1 MNTFPGCEPVEPP
14 TPSAEEQAERDRVEA
29 ACKAYV
35 HPNDPDRAVWRHRV
49 EEATRRR
56 GLTQAQRD
64 EEDRQDLR
72 ERFDA
77 VVEWANEH
85 PVRRVAFAMLVGELQ
100 PVGLAAIRARVER
113 MEEVQEK
120 IAAEEERAWRKLTP
134 AQRREA
140 NRTTE

>member
-1 MNTFPGCEPVEPP
+1 MFPGCEPVEPP
-14 TPSAEEQAERDRVEA
+14 KLSAEEQAERDRIEA

-35 HPNDPDRAVWRHRV
+35 HPNDLDRVVWRHRV

-64 EEDRQDLR
+64 EEDLRDLT
-72 ERFDA
+72 ERIDA
-77 VVEWANEH
+77 VVQWANEH
-85 PVRRVAFAMLVGELQ
+85 PVRRVAFAMLVGEVH

-113 MEEVQEK
+113 MEEAQEK
-120 IAAEEERAWRKLTP
+120 IEAEEERAWGKLTP

-140 NRTTE
+140 NRSTE